1 MRVLVVARTRMGGDR
16 VCVGGL
22 ALDDGTSTRLLGSDG
37 WNLPEDHPIRPG
49 EIWDLT
55 YRPRD
60 RVEPP
65 HVEDVIVSRG
75 KPIDT
80 VSDMQAQILTLIEP
94 WTERVESI
102 FEGCL
107 TTTDSGGA
115 YLPPTGRMPS
125 CSTGFWL
132 SDRDVRVSH
141 FEDRGIR
148 YWIPDAREIRGF
160 KYVGMDDPIDI
171 IPSGSLIRFS
181 LSRWGEF
188 PPGVGERRCYL
199 QLSGWYC

>member
-1 MRVLVVARTRMGGDR
+1 M
-16 VCVGGL
+16 
-22 ALDDGTSTRLLGSDG
+22 
-37 WNLPEDHPIRPG
+37 
-49 EIWDLT
+49 
-55 YRPRD
+55 
-60 RVEPP
+60 
-65 HVEDVIVSRG
+65 
-75 KPIDT
+75 K
-80 VSDMQAQILTLIEP
+80 AQILTLIEP
-94 WTERVESI
+94 WTGPVEST

-107 TTTDSGGA
+107 ITTDSGGA

-132 SDRDVRVSH
+132 CDQEVRVSQY
-141 FEDRGIR
+141 EDHGIR

-171 IPSGSLIRFS
+171 IPSGSLIRLS